1 MREDDYKEEMVSIIL
16 TANRWETVA
25 HLVDMRKMHYP
36 TPPHLQKWMK
46 QEIISN
52 MHPTLK
58 RNAILLSHDF
68 APKIG
73 TEQVM
78 EGVMEADVPFETR
91 YFSDEAEA
99 YRWLKGAF

>member
-1 MREDDYKEEMVSIIL
+1 
-16 TANRWETVA
+16 
-25 HLVDMRKMHYP
+25 
-36 TPPHLQKWMK
+36 
-46 QEIISN
+46 